1 MVNKK
6 YPEKLLKNIQFNLQ
20 KQNRLLDMGAK
31 LIRQAAGLTND
42 TAGDGTT
49 TSIILASELLQLII

>member
-1 MVNKK
+1 
-6 YPEKLLKNIQFNLQ
+6 
-20 KQNRLLDMGAK
+20 MGAK

-49 TSIILASELLQLII
+49 TSILLASELLLFIILNYIYFVFLKKRAKIS